1 MSAVL
6 SDKAVDSEIA
16 DDWAKIQ
23 EKYTPEELEAPE
35 VITEAITE
43 EKEEVIPVSREA
55 DGKFKAR
62 EDKGEKKEAPKDAKP
77 DKGVTDKQKPVTET
91 DSIKPAKVE
100 ATESPI
106 VETPARDVERP
117 PSSWKPLVRAEW
129 AKLPPNVR
137 AEIHRREQDFQNGQ
151 SQLLPDAQLG
161 KSLRDVIKPY
171 EAMIQAEGGT
181 PERAVADLFR
191 TAAVFRTGTQMQKLQ
206 AIAQV
211 ADQFRVD
218 LTPLFNAMQ
227 QRQPQVANGNTPQ
240 AGQVR
245 DPRVDQLIEQNQR
258 QERER
263 QQQQQQEQ
271 QRVSQELESSVNRWM
286 NETDAQ
292 GNPKRP
298 YLNDV
303 INEMSA
309 LMAQFKQSDPSLN
322 HSQALDKAY
331 EAAIWAHPEVRQ
343 LLTQQQQTELEA
355 KRRAENQTRVR
366 DAKRAGSVNVT
377 RRASTPSPGKPGSM
391 DETLSATARELGLI
405 T

>member
-6 SDKAVDSEIA
+6 SDKDVDSEIA
-16 DDWAKIQ
+16 SDWAKIQ

-43 EKEEVIPVSREA
+43 PKEDKEEVIPVSREA

-62 EDKGEKKEAPKDAKP
+62 EGEKKEALKDAKP
-77 DKGVTDKQKPVTET
+77 DKGATDKQKPVTEV
-91 DSIKPAKVE
+91 DSIKAVEPKAEEAKE
-100 ATESPI
+100 IT
-106 VETPARDVERP
+106 RDVERP

-129 AKLPPNVR
+129 AKLPANVR

-161 KSLRDVIKPY
+161 KSLRDVIRPY

-227 QRQPQVANGNTPQ
+227 QGKGAAPPAQP
-240 AGQVR
+240 GQLR
-245 DPRVDQLIEQNQR
+245 DPRVDQLIEQSQR

-263 QQQQQQEQ
+263 QQQLQQEQ

-309 LMAQFKQSDPSLN
+309 LVAQFKQSDPSLN

-343 LLTQQQQTELEA
+343 LLTQQQQTELDA
-355 KRRAENQTRVR
+355 KRRADNQSRVR

-377 RRASTPSPGKPGSM
+377 RRASVPSPGKPGSM
-391 DETLSATARELGLI
+391 DETLNATARELGLI